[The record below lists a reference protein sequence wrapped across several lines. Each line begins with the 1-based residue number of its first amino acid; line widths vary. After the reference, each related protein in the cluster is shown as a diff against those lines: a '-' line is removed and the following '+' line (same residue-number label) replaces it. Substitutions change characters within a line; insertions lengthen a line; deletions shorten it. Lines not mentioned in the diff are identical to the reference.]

1 MALTMN
7 LDAPRR
13 EERTM
18 AQHSAAGRNEWAAG
32 GLIFAG
38 TMMVVLGIWQVLVG
52 FAAIWQD
59 AFFETPAEYAYDI
72 DVAAWGWIH
81 LILGI
86 VVFLAGLG
94 VFSGAGWARAIGILL
109 AALSA
114 IAHFLFIPYFPLWS
128 IIVVA
133 LAVFVI
139 WALATARVYPE
150 PQRW

>member
-1 MALTMN
+1 
-7 LDAPRR
+7 
-13 EERTM
+13 M
-18 AQHSAAGRNEWAAG
+18 AQHSGARRSEWAAG

-38 TMMVVLGIWQVLVG
+38 TLMAVLGVWQVLIG
-52 FAAIWQD
+52 IAAIWRD
-59 AFFETPAEYAYDI
+59 AFFEVPAEYVYDI
-72 DVAAWGWIH
+72 NVAGWGWIH

-94 VFSGAGWARAIGILL
+94 VFTGALWARAVGILL
-109 AALSA
+109 ATLSA
-114 IAHFLFIPYFPLWS
+114 IAHFLFLPYYPLWS

-150 PQRW
+150 YSAR

>member
-1 MALTMN
+1 
-7 LDAPRR
+7 
-13 EERTM
+13 M
-18 AQHSAAGRNEWAAG
+18 AQHSGARRSEWATG

-38 TMMVVLGIWQVLVG
+38 TLMVVLGVWQALIG
-52 FAAIWQD
+52 IAAIWQD
-59 AFFETPAEYAYDI
+59 AFFEVPAEYAYDI
-72 DVAAWGWIH
+72 NVAGWGWIH

-94 VFSGAGWARAIGILL
+94 VFTGALWARAVGILL
-109 AALSA
+109 ATLSA
-114 IAHFLFIPYFPLWS
+114 IAHFLFLPYYPLWS

-150 PQRW
+150 YPSR